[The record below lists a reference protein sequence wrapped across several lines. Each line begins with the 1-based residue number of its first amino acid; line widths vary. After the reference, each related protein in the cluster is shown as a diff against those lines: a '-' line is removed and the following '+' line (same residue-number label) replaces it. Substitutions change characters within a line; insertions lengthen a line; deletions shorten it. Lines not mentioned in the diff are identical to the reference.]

1 MPASASAT
9 RNCAKDVRESKE
21 YKSPT
26 SDVFDADC
34 AKPQRFRDEAWK
46 AICQHVFTLA
56 YGNEQK
62 PSSLGTT
69 QKQRRV
75 HAERAGRIDKVA
87 PLMGFLLRDRN
98 RAFSTVQTFSYS
110 KSGRHE

>member
-98 RAFSTVQTFSYS
+98 CAFPTVQTFSYS